1 MSKKK
6 SKPCSYYS
14 GVESWKTKKQQ
25 KKIIDKKKKAEA
37 FERMIKYFGR

>member
-14 GVESWKTKKQQ
+14 GVEPWKTKKQQ
-25 KKIIDKKKKAEA
+25 KNIDKKKKAEA
-37 FERMIKYFGR
+37 FERMIRFLGN

>member
-14 GVESWKTKKQQ
+14 GIEPWKTKKQQ
-25 KKIIDKKKKAEA
+25 KKIIDKKKEAEL
-37 FERMIKYFGR
+37 FEKMIKYLGR

>member
-6 SKPCSYYS
+6 SQPCSYSS
-14 GVESWKTKKQQ
+14 GVEPWKTKKQQ

-37 FERMIKYFGR
+37 FERMIKYLGR